1 MKLAKNF
8 GIASVAIAMSVVA
21 VDAQPTHAAVIE
33 YDFTVNALSG
43 DNPGQYYGS
52 FEYDDSSLTGAGL
65 ENLGVG
71 NGLAVTFNYLNTT
84 YTEKNDELYDS
95 FPVVSFNNGKLSG
108 LSYLV
113 ADKFLIGSGVD
124 TPQIGGNK
132 FYSILS
138 GESLEAVEI
147 GTVSYSKVPE
157 PFTLGG
163 TAIAGAMGL
172 WIKRKKKASKVAS

>member
-8 GIASVAIAMSVVA
+8 GVASVAIVMSVTA
-21 VDAQPTHAAVIE
+21 VGNKPTHAAVIE
-33 YDFTVNALSG
+33 YDFTVNAISG
-43 DNPGQYYGS
+43 NNPGQYYGS
-52 FEYDDSSLTGAGL
+52 FEYDDSSLTGTGL

-71 NGLAVTFNYLNTT
+71 NGLAVTFNYLNTI

-108 LSYLV
+108 LSYFV
-113 ADKFLIGSGVD
+113 ADKFFIGSEVD

-138 GESLEAVEI
+138 GESLAAAEI

-172 WIKRKKKASKVAS
+172 WIKRKNKASKVAD